1 MPMQARTRTRS
12 RRPPAPWDRH
22 TGLPRHPNG
31 QARRRWPRA
40 YDGGTPEEGGVVRR
54 YRRSFEG
61 DRRKATGHARNRRAL
76 EALRQSPV
84 RNGLIGLAMVGAAGP
99 IAVDRYQSALRT
111 DASHERMVTAEPE
124 GRMTDGSVTAVWEA
138 LELAQHSEEADRDQR
153 IEASL
158 EKYAAYDLSR
168 DLAERIYDNA
178 VEAEVDPEIAFG
190 LIRAESSFRNQSTS
204 VVGAIGLT
212 QLMPRTAAW
221 LEPGVTTRQ
230 LRDPDVNLR
239 IGLGYLKQL
248 TDKYKGNV
256 DLALVAYNR
265 GPGTVDR
272 ALKRGQDPD
281 NGYSAFVKG
290 DANHGHKLFTNR

>member
-1 MPMQARTRTRS
+1 MQARNRR

-22 TGLPRHPNG
+22 DALPRHPNG
-31 QARRRWPRA
+31 PARRRWPRA
-40 YDGGTPEEGGVVRR
+40 YDGGTPEKDGVKRR

-61 DRRKATGHARNRRAL
+61 ERRQGAARHARKRQAL
-76 EALRQSPV
+76 EALRQSPI
-84 RNGLIGLAMVGAAGP
+84 RNGLVGLAVVGTAAP
-99 IAVDRYQSALRT
+99 LAVNRYQTALRT
-111 DASHERMVTAEPE
+111 DASHERIVTAEPDT
-124 GRMTDGSVTAVWEA
+124 RMSDDSVSAVWQA
-138 LELAQHSEEADRDQR
+138 LESSMDV
-153 IEASL
+153 EASQRDRVIEESL
-158 EKYAAYDLSR
+158 ERYAAYPLDR
-168 DLAERIYDNA
+168 ELAERIYDTA

-190 LIRAESSFRNQSTS
+190 LVRAESSFRNTSTS

-230 LRDPDVNLR
+230 LRDPDTNLR
-239 IGLGYLKQL
+239 IGFGYLKQL
-248 TDKYKGNV
+248 TDKYKGDV

-272 ALKRGQDPD
+272 ALSRGQDPD

-290 DANHGHKLFTNR
+290 EANHGHSLFTNR